1 MGTDVCLEVG
11 ETDEG
16 GQHMIKCKCKQNF
29 TFYPPQ
35 VLNNV
40 NVTKKYKT
48 HCHPDDGKS
57 ALRAEI

>member
-29 TFYPPQ
+29 TFTPPNLLKI
-35 VLNNV
+35 LNL
-40 NVTKKYKT
+40 TY
-48 HCHPDDGKS
+48 S
-57 ALRAEI
+57 